1 VLAGELLA
9 ALVIVAGIVILA
21 RRADHLAVGAHP
33 ATEQHAGA
41 EMRLELG

>member
-9 ALVIVAGIVILA
+9 ALVIMAGIAILA
-21 RRADHLAVGAHP
+21 RRADHLAVSAP
-33 ATEQHAGA
+33 VAAAQRA